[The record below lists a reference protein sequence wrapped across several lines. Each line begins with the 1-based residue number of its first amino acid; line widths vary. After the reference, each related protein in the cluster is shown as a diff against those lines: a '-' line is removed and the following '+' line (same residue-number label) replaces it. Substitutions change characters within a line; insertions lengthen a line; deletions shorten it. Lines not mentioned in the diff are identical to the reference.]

1 VRSRNR
7 ESHGQS
13 RLRIRAQFR
22 SQLMDENVVKTQA
35 NIALSV
41 RLRSRGPA
49 RATRQSRVIL
59 SVSGPGIEAG
69 DAAVFHRTA
78 ISMGEAVLR
87 QAAGGVSARHSRA
100 AELGPGGREPELP
113 VGSRLW
119 QGRAPRAKMGILS

>member
-1 VRSRNR
+1 VRGRNR
-7 ESHGQS
+7 ESHGKS
-13 RLRIRAQFR
+13 PLRIRAQFR

-41 RLRSRGPA
+41 RLRSRGA
-49 RATRQSRVIL
+49 QATCTSPVIL

-78 ISMGEAVLR
+78 ISIGEAALR
-87 QAAGGVSARHSRA
+87 QAAGGVSAGLSRA
-100 AELGPGGREPELP
+100 AERGPGGREPELP
-113 VGSRLW
+113 VRSRLW